1 MRPLWLNNF
10 SNFSGV
16 SFEMKTSK
24 KFKIYDFLQPIGET
38 FILQNQ
44 VNQKRKKRELERK
57 MKLKMIYFE
66 TNERVVMEI
75 FVCF

>member
-16 SFEMKTSK
+16 TFEMKTSK
-24 KFKIYDFLQPIGET
+24 KFKIYDFLQAIGET

-57 MKLKMIYFE
+57 MKMIYFK
-66 TNERVVMEI
+66 TNGSVVVEVC
-75 FVCF
+75 VCF